1 MSENKNKKWLYLIDD
16 ATLEAMGIS
25 VEEFKKKFE
34 PFKETQDFIDLQKK
48 IILYGILNE
57 DAIEFLKNIQKGY

>member
-25 VEEFKKKFE
+25 IKEFKKRFE
-34 PFKETQDFIDLQKK
+34 PFKETQDFINLQKK
-48 IILYGILNE
+48 IILYGILNK
-57 DAIEFLKNIQKGY
+57 DAIEFLKNIQKG